1 MIHKVHNGGQN
12 MKIAK
17 ALGVL
22 VLIVGVF
29 AFGYWQGQSNTK
41 GDHSTSA
48 HSSPEANTASGS
60 TEGHDMGSE
69 GIDVSPEKQQL
80 VGIRTAVAEVRP
92 LVKKI
97 RTVGIVTYDET
108 RVAQVFS
115 KVDGWVEKL
124 FVNYTG
130 KLVQQGQPL
139 FTYYSPDLVTTQEE
153 YLLALDAKQKL
164 GSSSIKE
171 ISQGADSL
179 LESAHRR
186 LALWDISEDQIGELQ
201 KSRKPK
207 RSLTLF
213 SPISGFVIKKD
224 VLQGMRVMPDKELY
238 TIADLSTVW
247 VNADIYEYELAQI
260 RVGQKATID
269 LSYFPGRTFNGK
281 VAWISPV
288 LDEKTRTAK
297 IRLEF
302 PNREFILKPE
312 MYANAEIEIDGGRKL
327 AVPDEAVLDSGLR
340 KIVFLDKGNGRFAP
354 AEVKLGAKYDNLY
367 EVLDGLSPGERIL
380 ASASFLLDSES
391 RLKEAMGAMAGM
403 PGMEMEG
410 TQGKDGMKG
419 VKMDAPSKAGPQ
431 EKKINDLTLTLLT
444 QPEKTKAG
452 DNLVRLKITD
462 KSGNVVK
469 DAQVSFVA
477 NMTMPGMAPS
487 KGDGKLSKEGFYEA
501 KVNLAMAGGWEV
513 TVIIRRPGQKEIQEK
528 FPLTVA
534 Q

>member
-1 MIHKVHNGGQN
+1 MIDKLHNGGQG

-41 GDHSTSA
+41 ADHNTSA
-48 HSSPEANTASGS
+48 HSSPEANTASPS
-60 TEGHDMGSE
+60 MEGHNMGSGE
-69 GIDVSPEKQQL
+69 VNVSPERQQL

-124 FVNYTG
+124 FVNYNG
-130 KLVQQGQPL
+130 KLVQKGQPL

-164 GSSSIKE
+164 GSSSIRE
-171 ISQGADSL
+171 ISAGADSL

-207 RSLTLF
+207 TSLTLF

-247 VNADIYEYELAQI
+247 VNADIYEYELANVH
-260 RVGQKATID
+260 VGQKATIN
-269 LSYFPGRTFNGK
+269 LSYFPGRIFNGK

-288 LDEKTRTAK
+288 LDEKTRTVK
-297 IRLEF
+297 VRLEF
-302 PNREFILKPE
+302 PNHDFVLKPE
-312 MYANAEIEIDGGRKL
+312 MYANAEIEIDAGRKL

-340 KIVFLDKGNGRFAP
+340 KVVFLDKGNGRFAP

-367 EVLDGLSPGERIL
+367 EVLDGLSPGEKIL

-391 RLKEAMGAMAGM
+391 RLSEAMGAMAGM
-403 PGMEMEG
+403 PGMDMG
-410 TQGKDGMKG
+410 DQGKDAMKG
-419 VKMDAPSKAGPQ
+419 MKMDAPSKAGPQ
-431 EKKINDLTLTLLT
+431 EKKVNDLTLTLIT
-444 QPEKTKAG
+444 QPEKAKAG
-452 DNLVRLKITD
+452 ENLVRLKITD
-462 KSGNVVK
+462 KAGNAVK

-477 NMTMPGMAPS
+477 NMMMPGMAPS
-487 KGDGKLSKEGFYEA
+487 KGEGKLSKDGFYET

-513 TVIIRRPGQKEIQEK
+513 TVVIRRPGQKEIQEK
-528 FPLTVA
+528 FPLTVS